1 MVSILGISAFY
12 HDSAACLVV
21 DGEIVAAAQE
31 ERFTRLKHDHNFPI
45 HAARYC
51 LSQAKLNAAQLDF
64 VGFYD
69 KPLLKF
75 DRLLETYLDYA
86 PAGFSSFLKALP
98 LWMKEKLWMP
108 DLIRTELAKAGGEED
123 ERAAKKLGKKFEWQ
137 LLFGDHHESH
147 AASAFYPSP
156 FEEAA
161 VLTIDGVGEWAT
173 SSIGIGKGNEL
184 TLLKELRFP
193 DSLGLLYSAFTY
205 YTGFK
210 VNGGEYKV
218 MGLAPYGEP
227 KYVSLIKDKLLEVR
241 DDGSL
246 KMNHDYFSY
255 SQGLRMTNGAFDKL
269 FGGPPRKPES
279 RITQKEMDLARS
291 IQVITEEVMLKMTK
305 FAYKETGM
313 KRLCMAGGVALNCVA
328 NGRVLREVPFAD
340 IWIQPAAGDAGGALG
355 IALAIWHRYL
365 GKPRVSPEQSG
376 AWQPPRANN
385 NGNAASNGESDAKNY
400 TKNNALTA
408 YSDGMKGSFL
418 GPDSTEDEIEKFL
431 RSRQLPY
438 RKYFRKELPEVVA
451 DLLAAGKIIGL
462 HQGRMEFGPRALG
475 ARSIIG
481 DPRSAQ
487 MQAAMNLKI
496 KYRESFRPFAPS
508 VLREQVADWFELDG
522 DSPYMLLVANVAE
535 SQRRKMT
542 PEEEALWGI
551 EKLKVKRSEIP
562 AVTHVDY
569 SARIQTVRHETNPLY
584 WEIIEAFRQKTGCPV
599 VVNTSFNVRGE
610 PIVCTPEDSYRCFM
624 RTELDFLVLETCV
637 LDKHEQPAL
646 QETADWREQF
656 KLD

>member
-1 MVSILGISAFY
+1 MTVLGISAFY

-31 ERFTRLKHDHNFPI
+31 ERFTRVKHDHNFPVN
-45 HAARYC
+45 AARYC
-51 LSQAKLNAAQLDF
+51 LSEAKLTPSQLDY

-86 PAGFSSFLKALP
+86 PSGFSSFLKALP

-108 DLIRTELAKAGGEED
+108 DLIRTELGKVAGEED
-123 ERAAKKLGKKFEWQ
+123 ERAAKKLGKKFEWK

-161 VLTIDGVGEWAT
+161 ILTIDGVGEWAT
-173 SSIGIGKGNEL
+173 SSIGIGKGNEI

-205 YTGFK
+205 YTGFR
-210 VNGGEYKV
+210 VNSGEYKV

-227 KYVSLIKDKLLEVR
+227 KYVSLIKDKLLEIR

-246 KMNHDYFSY
+246 KMNHEYFSY
-255 SQGLRMTNGAFDKL
+255 SHGLRMTGGAFDKL
-269 FGGPPRKPES
+269 FGGPPRKAES
-279 RITQKEMDLARS
+279 LVTQKEMDLARS

-305 FAYKETGM
+305 YAYEETGM
-313 KRLCMAGGVALNCVA
+313 KKLCLAGGVALNCVA
-328 NGRVLREVPFAD
+328 NGRVLREIPFED

-365 GKPRVSPEQSG
+365 GKPRVSPEHAGTWKSG
-376 AWQPPRANN
+376 RATEKSAGNIARN
-385 NGNAASNGESDAKNY
+385 NGQGNRESKPLVPYA
-400 TKNNALTA
+400 
-408 YSDGMKGSFL
+408 DGMKGSYL
-418 GPDSTEDEIEKFL
+418 GPRHSEEEIQEFL
-431 RSRQLPY
+431 DSRQLPY
-438 RKYFRKELPEVVA
+438 KKYSRKDLPNAVA
-451 DLLAAGKIIGL
+451 ELLAAGNIIGL

-481 DPRSAQ
+481 DPRSAE
-487 MQAAMNLKI
+487 MQSVMNLKI

-508 VLREQVADWFELDG
+508 VLRERVAEWFELDT
-522 DSPYMLLVANVAE
+522 DSPYMLLVANVDE
-535 SQRRKMT
+535 PRRRKLT
-542 PEEEALWGI
+542 ADEESLWGI
-551 EKLKVKRSEIP
+551 EKLNVSRSQIP

-569 SARIQTVRHETNPLY
+569 SARIQTVRRETNPLY
-584 WEIIEAFRQKTGCPV
+584 WEIIEAFERQTGCPII
-599 VVNTSFNVRGE
+599 VNTSFNVRGE
-610 PIVCTPEDSYRCFM
+610 PIVCSPEDSYRCFM
-624 RTELDFLVLETCV
+624 RTEMDFLVLENFV
-637 LDKHEQPAL
+637 LDKRNQPSY
-646 QETADWREQF
+646 EDHVDWTKQF
-656 KLD
+656 APD

>member
-31 ERFTRLKHDHNFPI
+31 ERFTRKKHDHNFPLN
-45 HAARYC
+45 AARYC
-51 LSQAKLNAAQLDF
+51 LSEAKLEASALDY

-86 PAGFSSFLKALP
+86 PSGFSSFLKALP

-123 ERAAKKLGKKFEWQ
+123 ERAAKKLGKKFAWK

-161 VLTIDGVGEWAT
+161 ILTIDGVGEWAT

-205 YTGFK
+205 YTGFR
-210 VNGGEYKV
+210 VNSGEYKV

-227 KYVSLIKDKLLEVR
+227 RYVDLIKDKLLEVR

-255 SQGLRMTNGAFDKL
+255 SHGLRMTNRAFDKL
-269 FGGPPRKPES
+269 FGGAPRKPES
-279 RITQKEMDLARS
+279 PITQKQMDLARS
-291 IQVITEEVMLKMTK
+291 IQVITEEVMLKMTRY
-305 FAYKETGM
+305 AYKETGL
-313 KRLCMAGGVALNCVA
+313 KKLCMAGGVAFNCVA
-328 NGRVLREVPFAD
+328 NGRVLREVPFED

-365 GKPRVSPEQSG
+365 GKPRTSPETNGTWQSARPAHNVSDHVQDNG
-376 AWQPPRANN
+376 DNN
-385 NGNAASNGESDAKNY
+385 RRSNLAAYA
-400 TKNNALTA
+400 
-408 YSDGMKGSFL
+408 DGMKGSYL
-418 GPDSTEDEIEKFL
+418 GPRHTEVEIEEFL
-431 RSRQLPY
+431 RARSLPY
-438 RKYFRKELPEVVA
+438 RKYSRNELPGVVA
-451 DLLAAGKIIGL
+451 DLLAKGKIIGL

-475 ARSIIG
+475 GRSIIG
-481 DPRSAQ
+481 DPRSPE

-508 VLREQVADWFELDG
+508 VLREQVADWFELDA
-522 DSPYMLLVANVAE
+522 DSPYMLLVAGLAE

-542 PEEEALWGI
+542 AEEEALWGI
-551 EKLKVKRSEIP
+551 EKLNVKRSEIP

-599 VVNTSFNVRGE
+599 LVNTSFNVRGE

-624 RTELDFLVLETCV
+624 RTEMDFLVLETCV
-637 LDKHEQPAL
+637 LDKSEQPAFA
-646 QETADWREQF
+646 ETKDWRKQF

>member
-31 ERFTRLKHDHNFPI
+31 ERFTRIKHDHNFPVQ
-45 HAARYC
+45 AARYC
-51 LSQAKLNAAQLDF
+51 LSEARLSPDKLDYVA
-64 VGFYD
+64 FYD

-86 PAGFSSFLKALP
+86 PRGFSSFLKALP

-108 DLIRTELAKAGGEED
+108 DLIRTELAKAGGEID
-123 ERAAKKLGKKFEWQ
+123 ERAAKKLGKKFDWK

-156 FEEAA
+156 FEAA
-161 VLTIDGVGEWAT
+161 AILTIDGVGEWAT
-173 SSIGIGKGNEL
+173 SSIGVGKGTEI
-184 TLLKELRFP
+184 TLLKQLKFP

-205 YTGFK
+205 YTGFR
-210 VNGGEYKV
+210 VNSGEYKV

-227 KYVSLIKDKLLEVR
+227 KYVSLIKDKLLEIR

-246 KMNHDYFSY
+246 KMNHEYFSY

-279 RITQKEMDLARS
+279 LVTQKEMDLARS

-305 FAYKETGM
+305 FVHQETGM
-313 KRLCMAGGVALNCVA
+313 KKLCMAGGVALNCVA

-355 IALAIWHRYL
+355 IALAVWHRYL
-365 GKPRVSPEQSG
+365 GNKRTSPEAAGTWKSPQTAG
-376 AWQPPRANN
+376 AASN
-385 NGNAASNGESDAKNY
+385 NGNCSGLAPYA
-400 TKNNALTA
+400 
-408 YSDGMKGSFL
+408 DGMNGSYL
-418 GPDSTEDEIEKFL
+418 GPRHDEREIEEFL
-431 RSRQLPY
+431 QSQKLSYKKYSRQ
-438 RKYFRKELPEVVA
+438 ELPGAVA
-451 DLLAAGKIIGL
+451 ELLAAGKIIGL

-475 ARSIIG
+475 GRSIIG
-481 DPRSAQ
+481 DPRSPE
-487 MQAAMNLKI
+487 MQSVMNLKI

-508 VLREQVADWFELDG
+508 VLRERVAEWFELDV
-522 DSPYMLLVANVAE
+522 DSPYMLITADVSAAH
-535 SQRRKMT
+535 RRKMT
-542 PEEEALWGI
+542 PAEESLWGI
-551 EKLKVKRSEIP
+551 DKLNVKRSEIP

-569 SARIQTVRHETNPLY
+569 SARIQTVRRETNPLY
-584 WEIIEAFRQKTGCPV
+584 WEIIEAFRKQTGCPV
-599 VVNTSFNVRGE
+599 LVNTSFNVRGE
-610 PIVCTPEDSYRCFM
+610 PIVCTPADSYRCFM
-624 RTELDFLVLETCV
+624 RTEMDYLVLETCV
-637 LDKHEQPAL
+637 LDKKDQPKST
-646 QETADWREQF
+646 EKMDWKNQF